1 MTKGDSVDETLKP
14 ENNRKGPMHSSLI
27 LLLKESNFVKVVGTK
42 ENIITSILFGCA
54 GFINIAFND
63 VFTLYAAT
71 ARSYKGYGMK
81 PNEIGFTLFL

>member
-14 ENNRKGPMHSSLI
+14 ESNRKGPIHSSLI

-42 ENIITSILFGCA
+42 ENIMTSILYGYA

-63 VFTLYAAT
+63 VFTL
-71 ARSYKGYGMK
+71 
-81 PNEIGFTLFL
+81 